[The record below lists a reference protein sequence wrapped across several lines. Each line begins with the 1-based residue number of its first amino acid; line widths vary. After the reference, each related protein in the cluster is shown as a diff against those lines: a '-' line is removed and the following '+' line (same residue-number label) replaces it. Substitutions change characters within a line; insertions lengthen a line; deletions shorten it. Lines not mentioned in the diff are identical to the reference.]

1 MNTNEKL
8 VHRGTRTPTMKTI
21 RCGLLP
27 GESRA
32 VVERLNEPLRLY
44 LERVLRARVELVVGQ
59 HYVATGEA
67 LRRGELDV
75 AYLGPVTYIL
85 QSRDADLEPFARPT
99 HGGRVGPTFQA
110 AIIVPADSPV
120 QSLEQLRGGEIAMG
134 DLVSTSGTWVPR
146 LMLLEAGLTQDQDYV
161 RRSLGAHDAVAG
173 AVAEHKVVA
182 GGVSLPVFKRLVAER
197 RVDPQAV
204 RVLADSAPIPE
215 YMWTFRA
222 GLSDDLR
229 ESIREAFL
237 ELRDPAALRAY
248 RAAAFIPAVDPDVDR
263 VRQWMERILQAR
275 IRPVGPGQTAAASQ
289 PTPAATTKPR
299 KVARAPRQSLV

>member
-1 MNTNEKL
+1 
-8 VHRGTRTPTMKTI
+8 MKTI

-44 LERVLRARVELVVGQ
+44 LEQVLRARVELVVGQ

-67 LRRGELDV
+67 LRRGELDL
-75 AYLGPVTYIL
+75 AYLGPVTYVL

-120 QSLEQLRGGEIAMG
+120 QSLADLRGGEIAMG

-146 LMLLEAGLTQDQDYV
+146 LMLLDAGLTQDRDYV
-161 RRSLGAHDAVAG
+161 RRSLGAHDAVAD
-173 AVAEHKVVA
+173 AVASRTVAA
-182 GGVSLPVFKRLVAER
+182 GGVSLPVFRRLLAER
-197 RVDPQAV
+197 RVDPNAV
-204 RVLADSAPIPE
+204 RILAESPAIPE

-222 GLSDDLR
+222 GLPEMLR
-229 ESIREAFL
+229 ESLRDAFL
-237 ELRDPAALRAY
+237 ELRDAAALRAY
-248 RAAAFIPAVDPDVDR
+248 RADAFIPAVDPDVDR
-263 VRQWMERILQAR
+263 VRHWMERILQAR
-275 IRPVGPGQTAAASQ
+275 IRPAGQGASGGESVAV
-289 PTPAATTKPR
+289 TPAPARRTTRSPR
-299 KVARAPRQSLV
+299 GSAA